1 MKKIIGRY
9 KILILFFVLSI
20 ILTFC
25 FDVDRVNSDNFLSS
39 ILTVASIIVG
49 FVTATVSIFIGIAG
63 SNVIRR
69 LNNRGKID
77 ELIFRFKSIIY
88 TGFLAIVISLY
99 IYLFNYVKY
108 IYINEY
114 IVIPINLIAIVC
126 LFTSIF
132 LSLYYTFNLTKI
144 MILIFLDLIKK

>member
-20 ILTFC
+20 ILTLC

-39 ILTVASIIVG
+39 ILTVAAIIIG
-49 FVTATVSIFIGIAG
+49 FVTATISLFIGIAG
-63 SNVIRR
+63 SNVIQR

-88 TGFLAIVISLY
+88 TGLLTIVISLY
-99 IYLFNYVKY
+99 IYLFSHVKY

-114 IVIPINLIAIVC
+114 IVIPINLIAIIC

-144 MILIFLDLIKK
+144 MILIFLDLMKR

>member
-20 ILTFC
+20 ILTLC

-39 ILTVASIIVG
+39 ILTVAAIIVG
-49 FVTATVSIFIGIAG
+49 FVTATISLFIGIAG
-63 SNVIRR
+63 SNAIRR

-88 TGFLAIVISLY
+88 TGLLTIVISLY
-99 IYLFNYVKY
+99 IYLFSHVKY

-114 IVIPINLIAIVC
+114 IVIPINLIAIIC

-144 MILIFLDLIKK
+144 MILIFLDLMKR

>member
-1 MKKIIGRY
+1 M
-9 KILILFFVLSI
+9 LSI

-49 FVTATVSIFIGIAG
+49 FVTATVSLFIGIAG

-77 ELIFRFKSIIY
+77 ELIFQFKSIIY

-99 IYLFNYVKY
+99 IYLFSHVKE

-144 MILIFLDLIKK
+144 MILIFLDLMKK